1 MPDGIDPAMYDM
13 QSTQLDPV
21 IDRATAYAPLEQLP
35 AGNHT
40 VLALGEVRDP
50 PIERLRPRFA
60 AHDRANLCLI
70 AHAARLPPEVQRVA
84 AAA

>member
-1 MPDGIDPAMYDM
+1 MPDGIDPPMYDM

-21 IDRATAYAPLEQLP
+21 IDRATAYAHLEQLP

-40 VLALGEVRDP
+40 VLALREVRDP

-60 AHDRANLCLI
+60 AYDRANLCLI
-70 AHAARLPPEVQRVA
+70 AHAAKA
-84 AAA
+84 ST